1 MQEERNAAMQE
12 YTLVMSERDTVHK
25 EMDKL
30 QEELSQASKKI
41 KNIEQT
47 TNNTNKEVSETVQAS
62 LSQCLNSWFYYA
74 RFSYSPSNDY
84 LPHEGVSKV
93 GFYLLKSSVCQNL
106 SNVN

>member
-1 MQEERNAAMQE
+1 MQE

-47 TNNTNKEVSETVQAS
+47 TNSTNKEVSQ
-62 LSQCLNSWFYYA
+62 
-74 RFSYSPSNDY
+74 
-84 LPHEGVSKV
+84 
-93 GFYLLKSSVCQNL
+93 
-106 SNVN
+106 

>member
-1 MQEERNAAMQE
+1 MQE

-47 TNNTNKEVSETVQAS
+47 TNNTNKEVRECKGMCITSRLYAM
-62 LSQCLNSWFYYA
+62 LNQNKH
-74 RFSYSPSNDY
+74 P
-84 LPHEGVSKV
+84 VT
-93 GFYLLKSSVCQNL
+93 SVFFFFH
-106 SNVN
+106 VYIYIYIYI